1 MVEPIHQQKDAI
13 TKRKVCLVWKKFTQ
27 GRQRRKRKGQKEDG
41 SLGYTVEDVE
51 SVVGQMIG
59 QGTKMLK
66 RGDINV

>member
-1 MVEPIHQQKDAI
+1 M
-13 TKRKVCLVWKKFTQ
+13 WKKLTQ
-27 GRQRRKRKGQKEDG
+27 GRERRKRKRQKEDG
-41 SLGYTVEDVE
+41 SLGYTIEDVE